1 MDIDI
6 ENVKI
11 AKINEDNSFDVLLT
25 YNDSDYFISDVDG
38 FGRYILLED
47 QSGSSDYNIPNE
59 FMILSCYPNPFN
71 PYTTINYS
79 VDIPS
84 EVEITVYN
92 LLGEKINSIDNVYR
106 DVGTYLAKW
115 NGHSDDG
122 TIMPTGIYFIEIN
135 NGLNKDVRKVTL
147 LK

>member
-1 MDIDI
+1 M
-6 ENVKI
+6 KI
-11 AKINEDNSFDVLLT
+11 SKNWLNNYI
-25 YNDSDYFISDVDG
+25 ISEKKDTELVNAFTQLG
-38 FGRYILLED
+38 LE
-47 QSGSSDYNIPNE
+47 
-59 FMILSCYPNPFN
+59 C
-71 PYTTINYS
+71 TA
-79 VDIPS
+79 
-84 EVEITVYN
+84 
-92 LLGEKINSIDNVYR
+92 EKINSIDNVYR